1 MIEGACGPAPSV
13 FGRQLSLSGFN
24 SMFNKS
30 VLPNGVRI
38 ITESLPHSKVV
49 SVGVWI
55 DVGSRDEH
63 DLNSGSA
70 HFVEHMLFKGTAQRS
85 AQEIARELDV
95 LGGSAN
101 AFTTRENTCLH
112 ATVMDSKLVILVNL
126 FTDLLCNSLFSE
138 EEIERERQVIM
149 QEIHMVE
156 DVPDDHIHDLFAAL
170 LWGIHPLAKTILGSQ
185 EIVGA
190 MDAGKLRDYVQK
202 YYTTD
207 RIVIAAAGNVEHA
220 DFVSL
225 WQGAFHKY
233 RRAGDSGLKRV
244 RPSQLASSRRIYP
257 KPLEQVHIILGTY
270 GLSVI
275 DEDRYGYL
283 LLNVLLGGNMSS
295 RLFQEI
301 REKRGLAYSIYS
313 YTAAYSDSGYLA
325 IYLGVD
331 RTSVNESLELVAKE
345 INVLRHS
352 PVAKVELA
360 NAKDFVKSGLFLSME
375 SMEAIMARIAKNELY
390 FGKDIALEEV
400 LDSIERVSSDDILRL
415 ASMIFGRQEISLAG
429 LGPIEE
435 AAINWET

>member
-1 MIEGACGPAPSV
+1 
-13 FGRQLSLSGFN
+13 
-24 SMFNKS
+24 MFNKS

-70 HFVEHMLFKGTAQRS
+70 HFVEHMLFKGTVKRS

-95 LGGSAN
+95 LGGAAN

-112 ATVMDSKLVILVNL
+112 ATVMGSNLAKLVEL
-126 FTDLLCNSLFSE
+126 FTDLLCNSLFAD
-138 EEIERERQVIM
+138 EEIERERQVIL

-156 DVPDDHIHDLFAAL
+156 DAPDDHIHDLFAAL
-170 LWGIHPLAKTILGSQ
+170 LWGIHPLGKTILGSQ
-185 EIVGA
+185 EIVGL
-190 MDAGKLRDYVQK
+190 MDSGKLRKYVQK
-202 YYTTD
+202 YYRTD
-207 RIVIAAAGNVEHA
+207 RIVIAAAGNVDHA
-220 DFVSL
+220 DFAAL
-225 WQGAFHKY
+225 WLSAFHKY
-233 RRAGDSGLKRV
+233 GRTSDTSLNRTAPSKLPSG
-244 RPSQLASSRRIYP
+244 RRIYT
-257 KPLEQVHIILGTY
+257 KSLEQAHIILGTY
-270 GLSVI
+270 GLSAI
-275 DEDRYGYL
+275 AKERYGCL

-331 RTSVNESLELVAKE
+331 RKAVNESLALVAKE
-345 INVLRHS
+345 INRLQHS
-352 PVAKVELA
+352 PVTKTELA
-360 NAKDFVKSGLFLSME
+360 HAKDFVKSGLFLSME
-375 SMEAIMARIAKNELY
+375 SMEAIMTRIAKNELY
-390 FGKDIALEEV
+390 FGKYITLEEV
-400 LDSIERVSSDDILRL
+400 LDSIERVSREDILQL
-415 ASMIFGRQEISLAG
+415 ASMIFDPQEIFLAG
-429 LGPIEE
+429 LGPLEE

>member
-1 MIEGACGPAPSV
+1 
-13 FGRQLSLSGFN
+13 
-24 SMFNKS
+24 MFNKT
-30 VLPNGVRI
+30 VLPNGIRI

-70 HFVEHMLFKGTAQRS
+70 HFVEHMLFKGTGKRS
-85 AQEIARELDV
+85 AQEIAREFDV

-112 ATVMDSKLVILVNL
+112 ATVMDSKLPILVEL
-126 FTDLLCNSLFSE
+126 FTDLLANSLFSDD
-138 EEIERERQVIM
+138 EIERERQVIL

-156 DVPDDHIHDLFAAL
+156 DMPDDHIHDLFAAL
-170 LWGIHPLAKTILGSQ
+170 LWGMHPLGKTILGSH
-185 EIVGA
+185 EIVAA
-190 MDAGKLRDYVQK
+190 MDSRKLRKYVQQ

-207 RIVIAAAGNVEHA
+207 KIVVAAAGNVEHD

-225 WQGAFHKY
+225 WQKAFDKF
-233 RRAGDSGLKRV
+233 GQSSD
-244 RPSQLASSRRIYP
+244 LAPARNEPLLLPSSRKIYT
-257 KPLEQVHIILGTY
+257 KPLEQAHVLLGAY

-275 DEDRYGYL
+275 DADRFGYL

-313 YTAAYSDSGYLA
+313 YAAPYSDSGYLA

-331 RTSVNESLELVAKE
+331 RESVDESLALIAQE
-345 INVLRHS
+345 ISILQKT
-352 PVAKVELA
+352 PVTETELA
-360 NAKDFVKSGLFLSME
+360 NARDFIKSGMFLSME
-375 SMEAIMARIAKNELY
+375 NMETIMTRIARNEMC
-390 FGKDIALEEV
+390 FGKYISLEEV
-400 LDSIERVSSDDILRL
+400 VDSIDRVTGEDILRL
-415 ASMIFGRQEISLAG
+415 GSKIFGRQELTVVG
-429 LGPIEE
+429 LGPFEKAGID
-435 AAINWET
+435 WKS